1 MIEISAAAAT
11 RSDSV
16 RVRAT
21 ESGIP
26 TEIHVDQ
33 RELHYGGTE
42 LARTILHLCARATEL
57 AQAERRTLLENDGM
71 EAHILDRLGLPK
83 ASTVAAEENR
93 QLDVEPAPTSWLR
106 SV

>member
-1 MIEISAAAAT
+1 MIEISATAAT

-21 ESGIP
+21 ESGTP
-26 TEIHVDQ
+26 TEIHVD
-33 RELHYGGTE
+33 RSEFHYGGTE

-71 EAHILDRLGLPK
+71 EAHILDRLGLPR

-93 QLDVEPAPTSWLR
+93 RLDVEPAPTSWLR

>member
-1 MIEISAAAAT
+1 MIEISATAAT

-16 RVRAT
+16 RVQAT

-33 RELHYGGTE
+33 RELQYGGKE
-42 LARTILHLCARATEL
+42 LALTILQLCARATEL

-71 EAHILDRLGLPK
+71 DAHLLDRVGLPK
-83 ASTVAAEENR
+83 ASTVAAEENQR
-93 QLDVEPAPTSWLR
+93 LDVEPAPTSWLR